1 MFENRILVSAFAA
14 WFLAQSI
21 KLVIDLIR
29 TGRVNLRYLVS
40 AGGMPSAH
48 SALVT
53 SLATAVGRESGLG
66 SPLFAV
72 SVVFAGV
79 VMYDA
84 AGLRQAVSIQAR
96 ILNRLLDE
104 LFTLRAFNEQRL
116 RELLGHTPL
125 EVAAGFLLGAAV
137 GIAGTL

>member
-53 SLATAVGRESGLG
+53 SLATAVGRESGLS